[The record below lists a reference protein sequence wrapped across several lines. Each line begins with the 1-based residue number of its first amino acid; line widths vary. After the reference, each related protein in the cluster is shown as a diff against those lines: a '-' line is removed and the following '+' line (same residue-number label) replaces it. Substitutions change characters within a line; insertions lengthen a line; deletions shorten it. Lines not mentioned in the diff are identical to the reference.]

1 MKYLNNIKILCGHVK
16 TIQDT
21 GDAATI
27 KHNGITLGEVC
38 LDCYENSCES
48 VLNVKTKNHHTRYN
62 STLNEK
68 DLIKYLNK
76 LNKKPKKIYAN
87 KFDYYLL
94 FGGKIWL
101 KKYIKVT
108 TH

>member
-27 KHNGITLGEVC
+27 EHNGTMLGEVC
-38 LDCYENSCES
+38 LDCYENSCVS
-48 VLNVKTKNHHTRYN
+48 VLNINTKNNHNHYN

-68 DLIKYLNK
+68 DLIKYLKK
-76 LNKKPKKIYAN
+76 LNKKPKLKDDGKTDFYAGGLGYYRWLEN
-87 KFDYYLL
+87 RFD
-94 FGGKIWL
+94 
-101 KKYIKVT
+101 
-108 TH
+108 